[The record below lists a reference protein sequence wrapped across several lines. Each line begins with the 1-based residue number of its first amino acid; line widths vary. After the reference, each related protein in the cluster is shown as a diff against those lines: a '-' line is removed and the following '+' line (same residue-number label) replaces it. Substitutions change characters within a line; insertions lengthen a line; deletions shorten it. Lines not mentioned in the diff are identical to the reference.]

1 MARAYEDDLRIK
13 FLSAYDRG
21 EGTLEE
27 LAGYFGVSLGWGK
40 KISSQRKRS
49 GRAERT
55 VHRPGR
61 KLAAGEQA
69 QRQVIEWVSACSDL
83 TLAQLQIKL
92 EKEAGVKLSRGRVWY
107 LLKRLGLGLKKS
119 HSTPRSGIRKRTGS
133 GAKSTS
139 IGSARSR
146 RRS

>member
-1 MARAYEDDLRIK
+1 MARAYGDDLRIK

-40 KISSQRKRS
+40 KISSARKRS

-61 KLAAGEQA
+61 KLAAGESA
-69 QRQVIEWVSACSDL
+69 QRQVMEWVAACSDL
-83 TLAQLQIKL
+83 TLGQLQIRL
-92 EKEAGVKLSRGRVWY
+92 EREAGVKLSRGRVWY
-107 LLKRLGLGLKKS
+107 LLKRLGLRLKKS
-119 HSTPRSGIRKRTGS
+119 RSTHRNETRKKTAS
-133 GAKSTS
+133 GANSTLS
-139 IGSARSR
+139 GSARSR

>member
-1 MARAYEDDLRIK
+1 MARAYEDDLRVK

-40 KISSQRKRS
+40 KISAQRLHS

-61 KLAAGEQA
+61 KLAAGESA

-83 TLAQLQIKL
+83 TLVQLQARL
-92 EKEAGVKLSRGRVWY
+92 EQEAGVKLSRGRVWY
-107 LLKRLGLGLKKS
+107 LLRRLGLRLKKS
-119 HSTPRSGIRKRTGS
+119 
-133 GAKSTS
+133 
-139 IGSARSR
+139 RSR
-146 RRS
+146 PRNATRK